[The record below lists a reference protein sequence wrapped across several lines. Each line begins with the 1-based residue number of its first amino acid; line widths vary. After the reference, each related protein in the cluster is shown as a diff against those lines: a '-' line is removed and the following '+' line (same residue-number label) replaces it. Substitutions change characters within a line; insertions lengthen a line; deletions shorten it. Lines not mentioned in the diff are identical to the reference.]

1 MVGRATNSGEWR
13 RLVEVAIEGAEDP
26 VEFRDLESDAD
37 ARVDGVLSDG
47 AGEVGLALAGGE
59 GEP

>member
-37 ARVDGVLSDG
+37 ARIDGVLGDG
-47 AGEVGLALAGGE
+47 AGEVGLALAGDE